1 MDQLKYTTIWQQNV
15 NKSRISQ
22 HNLISSNYLVSKQ
35 VSIIALQEPAI
46 DNDSFTLASREWV
59 AIYPTLHRKPNMST
73 RAVTLIRTSLNLD
86 MWEQIDFPS
95 ADVVVIQLHGEWGK
109 VTIAN
114 VYNDCNNDD
123 TIRLLTEFHIRNQA
137 AVYQANIGTA
147 HVLWVGDFN
156 RHHPYWDDP
165 RNDRLFTNE
174 ATAAAEK
181 LIEAI
186 ADAGLDLVLPSGTPT
201 HRHNVS
207 KLWSRLDQVF
217 ISDHSENI
225 LVSCDTQPDHW
236 GLNMDHLPILMV
248 LDMKAEISEN
258 TEISNFRDVDWEAF
272 HKELSTQL
280 AKLPPPSQIKSQSQ
294 MDKSCEGLTIAIQRT
309 IISKVPMSTIT
320 PKSKRWWTKEL
331 TQLRCLANKLRRQSY
346 QRRHN
351 LTHGIHG
358 QHNMAVKNYHRV
370 LEQTKRQHWRDW
382 LEKGDDLDLWTA
394 HWLVSSL
401 GGDGGRM

>member
-15 NKSRISQ
+15 NKSCISQ

-46 DNDSFTLASREWV
+46 DNDGFTLASREWV
-59 AIYPTLHRKPNMST
+59 AIYPTLHRKPNTST
-73 RAVTLIRTSLNLD
+73 RAVTLIHASLNPD

-123 TIRLLTEFHIRNQA
+123 TICLLTEFHIRNQA

-186 ADAGLDLVLPSGTPT
+186 ADAGLDLALPSGTPT

-217 ISDHSENI
+217 ISDHSKNI

-236 GLNMDHLPILMV
+236 GLNTDHLPILTV

-258 TEISNFRDVDWEAF
+258 TEISNFQDVV
-272 HKELSTQL
+272 LRS
-280 AKLPPPSQIKSQSQ
+280 KSLK
-294 MDKSCEGLTIAIQRT
+294 DATC
-309 IISKVPMSTIT
+309 VV
-320 PKSKRWWTKEL
+320 WF
-331 TQLRCLANKLRRQSY
+331 
-346 QRRHN
+346 
-351 LTHGIHG
+351 
-358 QHNMAVKNYHRV
+358 
-370 LEQTKRQHWRDW
+370 
-382 LEKGDDLDLWTA
+382 GDDWDCSVGSPPEA
-394 HWLVSSL
+394 MDHVSSSVPI
-401 GGDGGRM
+401 GYAVYE